1 MYKWPVH
8 HSEIPRHKQKPIS
21 TLHTGCYPFE
31 FLDMPTTRPRPTQA
45 PSKESIRTAIIVGL
59 IISLLGVI
67 VLTYLLYQRRL
78 RRNVKAGKVIG
89 KREVGGAEWQNRARR
104 MINDEQKGLE
114 VGVVREPLPVYT
126 RYVERGEKRL
136 EMGMAR

>member
-1 MYKWPVH
+1 
-8 HSEIPRHKQKPIS
+8 
-21 TLHTGCYPFE
+21 
-31 FLDMPTTRPRPTQA
+31 MPTTRPRPTQT

-78 RRNVKAGKVIG
+78 RRDVKAGKVIG
-89 KREVGGAEWQNRARR
+89 KREVGGSEWQGRARR
-104 MINDEQKGLE
+104 RINDEQEGLE

-126 RYVERGEKRL
+126 RDVERGEKRL
-136 EMGMAR
+136 EIGVTR

>member
-1 MYKWPVH
+1 VYKWPAY
-8 HSEIPRHKQKPIS
+8 HSETPHHKQKPIS
-21 TLHTGCYPFE
+21 TLQTGCYPFE
-31 FLDMPTTRPRPTQA
+31 SFAMPTTRPRPTQA
-45 PSKESIRTAIIVGL
+45 PSEESIRTAIIVGL

-78 RRNVKAGKVIG
+78 RRNVKAGKLIG
-89 KREVGGAEWQNRARR
+89 KREVGESEWQNRARR

-126 RYVERGEKRL
+126 RDVEGGEKRL
-136 EMGMAR
+136 EMGIAR